1 MPAVESTELPM
12 MHLDDATI
20 EEARRLNRKLYWA
33 PRFRVR
39 SRVGPMVMQSLLRAS
54 QIGADRRLRRAGL
67 SVEARQVELEGLRV
81 PVRILRPAGP
91 VRGVVLDFHGGGW
104 AMGNARMDDNLNAAM
119 IQACDVAV
127 VSVDYRLL
135 LSAPLEALMQDCLVA
150 ARWLLQGGLPD
161 YANLPVI
168 LTGESAGGHLAAATL
183 LHLKAWPD
191 LLRRV
196 AGAVLYYGVYDLAG
210 TESVRQAGPET
221 LVLHG
226 PSLHAAMGLLTPGL
240 DEAARREP
248 RLSPLYGDLAG
259 MPPALMFTGTL
270 DPLRDDTLELA
281 RRWREAAEVELQLV
295 PEAPHGYIHF
305 RTRMADATLAHTHE
319 WVRARLQRR

>member
-1 MPAVESTELPM
+1 M
-12 MHLDDATI
+12 MHLDDATL
-20 EEARRLNRKLYWA
+20 EEARRLNRMLYWA

-39 SRVGPMVMQSLLRAS
+39 SRFGPMVMQSLLRAS

-67 SVEARQVELEGLRV
+67 AVETRQVEMEGLRV
-81 PVRILRPAGP
+81 TVRILRPAGT

-104 AMGNARMDDNLNAAM
+104 VMGNARMDDHLNAAM
-119 IQACDVAV
+119 IQACEVAV

-135 LSAPLEALMQDCLVA
+135 LSAPLEGLMQDCVVA
-150 ARWLLQGGLPD
+150 ARWLLQGGLPE
-161 YANLPVI
+161 YVGLPVI

-183 LHLKAWPD
+183 LQLKAWPD

-210 TESVRQAGPET
+210 TESVRRAGPET

-240 DEAARREP
+240 SEAARREP
-248 RLSPLYGDLAG
+248 TLSPLYGDLTD

-305 RTRMADATLAHTHE
+305 RTRMAMATLTHTHE
-319 WVRARLQRR
+319 WVRARLQRC